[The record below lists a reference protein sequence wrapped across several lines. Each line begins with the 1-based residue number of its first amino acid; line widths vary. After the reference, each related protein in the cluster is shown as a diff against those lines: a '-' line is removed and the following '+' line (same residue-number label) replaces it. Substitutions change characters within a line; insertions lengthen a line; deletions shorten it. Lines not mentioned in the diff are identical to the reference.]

1 MGFASQFALQTDS
14 LQIYDVQRYD
24 PLFSYPDS
32 RNQMIQFSRTESSLL
47 GAINEIT
54 CKIYDTRMQ
63 TVALSFQ
70 TLARQTLIQFN
81 PYEPHQLFVACEDAF
96 AYSFDLRKTEKA
108 LDRYGGYPYAIT
120 AMDVSPDGRRL
131 CLGTIEGTL

>member
-1 MGFASQFALQTDS
+1 M
-14 LQIYDVQRYD
+14 
-24 PLFSYPDS
+24 
-32 RNQMIQFSRTESSLL
+32 
-47 GAINEIT
+47 
-54 CKIYDTRMQ
+54 
-63 TVALSFQ
+63 
-70 TLARQTLIQFN
+70 
-81 PYEPHQLFVACEDAF
+81 ACEDAF